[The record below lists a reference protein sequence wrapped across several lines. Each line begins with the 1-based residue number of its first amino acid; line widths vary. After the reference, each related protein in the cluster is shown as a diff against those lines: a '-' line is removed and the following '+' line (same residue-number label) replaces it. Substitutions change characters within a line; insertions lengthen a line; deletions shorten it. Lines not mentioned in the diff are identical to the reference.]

1 MTVSRIVRKAL
12 LAFALLVLLVPA
24 ILLASGALPYR
35 LYVIHTGSM
44 SPTIPSRSAVVVREG
59 TYRLGQVITY
69 RTSNGV
75 VTHRFIKRNA
85 NGELA
90 TKGDANRTED
100 PSAIS
105 RAQVIGGVVAAPR
118 MVGYWIVYF
127 KQPAGLASLFLAVVC
142 AWLVYSLPTDFAK
155 LRAPR
160 ERRVRSRRATLP
172 IKVSST
178 DTSKRYPSTTV
189 ERLTADTQEGPM
201 FLCSGCHAKFQS
213 ADELRAH
220 LARYPREETPVP
232 ARDPQWGFPVEF
244 LPGSS
249 WQKAT

>member
-1 MTVSRIVRKAL
+1 MSRIVGRAL
-12 LAFALLVLLVPA
+12 LAFALLALVVPA

-90 TKGDANRTED
+90 TKGDANRAED
-100 PSAIS
+100 PSTIS
-105 RAQVIGGVVAAPR
+105 HAQVIGGVVAAPR
-118 MVGYWIVYF
+118 MLGYWIVYF

-142 AWLVYSLPTDFAK
+142 AWLVYSLPTDLAK
-155 LRAPR
+155 LKAPR
-160 ERRVRSRRATLP
+160 ARGTRPRRATPP
-172 IKVSST
+172 ILGDSPSIP
-178 DTSKRYPSTTV
+178 RYGPSTQAAT
-189 ERLTADTQEGPM
+189 RAADANEGLV
-201 FLCSGCHAKFQS
+201 FQCSGCHASFRS
-213 ADELRAH
+213 PAELRTH
-220 LARYPREETPVP
+220 LARYPLKETPVP
-232 ARDPQWGFPVEF
+232 ARDPRWGFPVEF
-244 LPGSS
+244 LPNSP